1 MAILTNRISIAG
13 DEATGDNSAGD
24 PLGGAHFLSSAP
36 GRQADREPTPG
47 DPSSSSSSSSRDE
60 LLRHHAALL
69 DAQREQREL
78 TELIVHDLKAP
89 LMALRTGLEWMRGH
103 LWPGQDDLADALTDA
118 NAAANRLG
126 AMIGDLLAVS
136 RMDQGNLPLHRQ
148 SVRLRNL
155 FDVIVHSYA
164 RRAGEK
170 GIELSRAPGDDEPE
184 VQADPTLL
192 QRVMENLVEN
202 ALRYTQPNGRICL
215 SAARRP
221 EPRTRVVEI
230 AVSNDG
236 PPIPL
241 PERARIFHKFARGRA
256 EGAVAGS
263 AGLGLYFC
271 KRAIEA
277 HGGAIAVV
285 ETPDWPTSFRITLP

>member
-1 MAILTNRISIAG
+1 MPNRISMST
-13 DEATGDNSAGD
+13 TGDSRQSVAFISSMRAT
-24 PLGGAHFLSSAP
+24 PVLGAHVRRSSDIE
-36 GRQADREPTPG
+36 Q
-47 DPSSSSSSSSRDE
+47 SSRDE

-69 DAQREQREL
+69 DAQREHREL

-89 LMALRTGLEWMRGH
+89 LSALRAGLDWVRGQ
-103 LWPGQDDLADALTDA
+103 LPPEQGELVEAIADAD
-118 NAAANRLG
+118 AAARRLG

-136 RMDQGNLPLHRQ
+136 RLDQGDLPLRRQ
-148 SVRLRNL
+148 SVSLRGL
-155 FDVIVHSYA
+155 FDLVAHAYT
-164 RRAGEK
+164 RRAGDK
-170 GIELSRAPGDDEPE
+170 GIALSSDFTRDVGDGDAQIH
-184 VQADPTLL
+184 VDADPTLL

-202 ALRYTQPNGRICL
+202 ALRYTRPNGQIQL

-221 EPRTRVVEI
+221 ESRARPVEI

-241 PERARIFHKFARGRA
+241 PERARIFGKFARGLS

-271 KRAIEA
+271 KRAVEA

-285 ETPDWPTSFRITLP
+285 ETSTWPTSFRITLP